1 MLSMM
6 KLLLSH
12 SKEIICA
19 MLIVFLFSHT
29 ARAGSLSCSIT
40 TNAACT
46 QTKVLRLSGS
56 SNAHAEQFNKSNA
69 NYNSNVVCCTN
80 VISLGNACTG
90 TFATVIKMSSTTN
103 AHVQQNNLGSYPD
116 TACLSVPSGGSVT
129 IGYQDTNC
137 SGFDTTLA
145 SISSTSN
152 AHIGD
157 TAAYTRKIC
166 GTATG
171 VPQTLS
177 FSISDNT
184 VGFGSL
190 SPVQARYATGD
201 TVGATTDSI
210 DAHTISIA
218 TNAAGGYAMSITGT
232 TLTSGGNT
240 VTAIG
245 ASAVAS
251 SVGAEQFGVRLGVNS
266 GTGVASSP
274 YNTANW
280 ALDTASFP
288 DAIATGIGDSVSTI
302 FGARYIANTA
312 AITEIGSYSAVLTYT
327 VTATF

>member
-1 MLSMM
+1 MM
-6 KLLLSH
+6 KLLLPH
-12 SKEIICA
+12 SKGIIWA
-19 MLIVFLFSHT
+19 MLIVILFSHT

-56 SNAHAEQFNKSNA
+56 SNAHAEQYSNSNS
-69 NYNSNVVCCTN
+69 NYDSNVVCCTN
-80 VISLGNACTG
+80 VISLGNACAG
-90 TFATVIKMSSTTN
+90 TFATVVKMSSTSN
-103 AHVQQNNLGSYPD
+103 AHVQQNNLGTYPD
-116 TACLSVPSGGSVT
+116 SACLSVPSGGSVT
-129 IGYQDTNC
+129 VGYQDTNC

-157 TAAYTRKIC
+157 TSAYTRKIC

-171 VPQTLS
+171 VPQTLV
-177 FSISDNT
+177 FSISDNS

-201 TVGATTDSI
+201 VIGDVADST

-218 TNAAGGYAMSITGT
+218 TNASGGYAM
-232 TLTSGGNT
+232 TLQGYTLSSGGNT
-240 VTAIG
+240 VTAVG
-245 ASAVAS
+245 ASATAS

-280 ALDTASFP
+280 ALDTTSFP
-288 DAIATGIGDSVSTI
+288 DNIATGNGDSVSTI

-312 AITEIGSYSAVLTYT
+312 AATEVGSYSAVLTYT